1 MAWTGS
7 LRKAAIGAGVLA
19 LHALFV
25 AVLIHAGVS
34 IPAPASAPERET
46 LLTFVPLPPPPKP
59 AEKKPRA
66 PAASSSITITLPR
79 VFAVPPVSNA
89 PSSALQGLGAALGC
103 SASNY
108 DTLGEAQRAACGRG
122 PWQFD
127 GQAHETASLMIAP
140 SPHRMTPVEIAE
152 HIRRTE
158 DPCLA
163 EKAAH
168 LPFCVYRII
177 YGDKLP

>member
-1 MAWTGS
+1 MAWTGG

-25 AVLIHAGVS
+25 AVLIQAGIS
-34 IPAPASAPERET
+34 IPTPASTPERET
-46 LLTFVPLPPPPKP
+46 LLTFVPLPPPKP
-59 AEKKPRA
+59 AEKKPRT
-66 PAASSSITITLPR
+66 PAASSAITITLPR
-79 VFAVPPVSNA
+79 VFAPPPVSNP
-89 PSSALQGLGAALGC
+89 PSDALQGLGAALGC

-108 DTLGEAQRAACGRG
+108 DTLSDAQRAACGRG
-122 PWQFD
+122 PWRFD
-127 GQAHETASLMIAP
+127 SQAHETTSLMIPP